1 MKLFILIRS
10 VVISFVFLFWTLL
23 MSALG
28 LVCNILFNNKKID
41 DGIIGSWARGTCL
54 LFNVKV
60 VVKNPEK
67 IPTEGCLLLFN
78 HSSFFDIFS
87 LAGQFSE
94 IRFGAKLELFSIPV
108 FGPAMRRTGTLPI
121 TRNNR
126 EETLRVYSQAQSRFA
141 AGEKFALSPEGGRF
155 HGENLF
161 PFKAGPFLFAMSSEV
176 PICPVVIHG
185 AYETLPKGALFANS
199 DRWSRMIV
207 LEILDPVST
216 KGYTVED
223 RGTLQSIVYEKM
235 NAAWK
240 NPDDQALKLKV

>member
-1 MKLFILIRS
+1 
-10 VVISFVFLFWTLL
+10 

-28 LVCNILFNNKKID
+28 LILNVLFNSKKID
-41 DGIIGSWARGTCL
+41 DGIIGAWAKTTCF
-54 LFNVKV
+54 LFNAKV
-60 VVKNPEK
+60 ILKNPEK
-67 IPTEGCLLLFN
+67 IPQEGCLLLFN
-78 HSSFFDIFS
+78 HSSFFDIFA
-87 LAGQFSE
+87 LAGQLSE

-126 EETLRVYSQAQSRFA
+126 QETLKVYSMAQGRFA
-141 AGEKFALSPEGGRF
+141 TGEKFALSPEGGRF
-155 HGENLF
+155 HGENLS

-185 AYETLPKGALFANS
+185 AYETLPKGAIFANS
-199 DRWSRMIV
+199 DRWSRTIV

-223 RGTLQSIVYEKM
+223 RSELQNIVYEKM

-240 NPDDQALKLKV
+240 NPAYQNL